1 MAPDPKLIIVRKRAD
16 DLKLKGPIRIF
27 FGKWLCPGQ
36 DFYKNQLQK
45 VPNYAPD
52 NQRYHTKEV
61 KALLKCL
68 KKKGKCARPVPSV
81 LLSVQA
87 ELKGKKSYYV

>member
-1 MAPDPKLIIVRKRAD
+1 MSIMCIKQVIKRVD
-16 DLKLKGPIRIF
+16 DLMLKGPIRIA

-45 VPNYAPD
+45 FPNYTPD
-52 NQRYHTKEV
+52 NQRYKTQEV
-61 KALLKCL
+61 NKLRKFL
-68 KKKGKCARPVPSV
+68 KKKDYSGRPVPSI